1 MKISWI
7 QGKSQSSTA
16 ANLDYYSQKIKEA
29 AQKNPALV
37 FLPELMTS
45 DYFAIKQDPKNFKLA
60 LELDSPEIIEFQN
73 LAKQLKIDLML
84 PFFEKQSSAV
94 FFNSTIHINHQG
106 QIAAHYRKMHI
117 PDDPG
122 FNEKYYF
129 SPGDKGFVV
138 TKSQEAKIGLLICWD
153 QWFPE
158 AARISSLKGAEIL
171 YYPTAIGWDDNEDPT
186 VYQSQVEAW
195 TTIMRAHAIA
205 NNVFV
210 VAVNRTGRE
219 GHLNFWGHSFV
230 ADPFGKILVQNQCE
244 ESINHLDINLAEI
257 ESARRVWPFFRDR
270 RVDAYGDIT
279 SKWLS

>member
-1 MKISWI
+1 VKLSWI

-29 AQKNPALV
+29 AQKNPAII

-45 DYFAIKQDPKNFKLA
+45 DYFAIKQDPANFKLA
-60 LELDSPEIIEFQN
+60 LELDSPEIKEFQN

-84 PFFEKQSSAV
+84 PFFEKQSSAL

-106 QIAAHYRKMHI
+106 QIVSHYRKMHI

-138 TKSQEAKIGLLICWD
+138 TQCQEAKVGLLICWD

-158 AARISSLKGAEIL
+158 AARITALKGAEIL
-171 YYPTAIGWDDNEDPT
+171 YYPTAIGWDDNEDPS
-186 VYQSQVEAW
+186 VYKSQVEAW

-230 ADPFGKILVQNQCE
+230 ADPFGKILIQNETE
-244 ESINHLDINLAEI
+244 ESVNHLDIDLAEI